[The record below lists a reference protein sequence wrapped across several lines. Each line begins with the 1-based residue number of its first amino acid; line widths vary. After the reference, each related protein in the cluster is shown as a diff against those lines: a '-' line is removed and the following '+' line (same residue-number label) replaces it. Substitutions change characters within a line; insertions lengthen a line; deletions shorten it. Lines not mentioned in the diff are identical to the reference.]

1 MKIKNYIV
9 EDFERVALIDVV
21 FVEEDK
27 YEFFNDHDNQNKII
41 VGDERRE
48 EVNESEYSQFYC
60 DEKSQT
66 NNG

>member
-1 MKIKNYIV
+1 MA
-9 EDFERVALIDVV
+9 EDFERVILTDRI

-27 YEFFNDHDNQNKII
+27 YEFFDDHDDQNKII

-48 EVNESEYSQFYC
+48 EVDESEYSQFYC
-60 DEKSQT
+60 DEKSQA